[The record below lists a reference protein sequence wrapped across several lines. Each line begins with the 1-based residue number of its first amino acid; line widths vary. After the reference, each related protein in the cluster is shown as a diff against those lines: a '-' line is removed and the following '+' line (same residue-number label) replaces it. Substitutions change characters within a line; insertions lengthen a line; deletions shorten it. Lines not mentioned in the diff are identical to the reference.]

1 MVVIIIL
8 YIYIYYINYII
19 QFIYIYIIILL
30 GKCILHDF
38 KVFSKIQPL
47 NIVFSLILENY
58 NQKIKLSN
66 ETFIMDIRDCDDTQ
80 IKIYNKN
87 GFYYCEDP
95 ICYSDCPI
103 SNGTAICVKG
113 NLNINNIVSN
123 KCTCLPGWI
132 GEKCLNKDIIKI
144 K

>member
-1 MVVIIIL
+1 MYGGNNYII

-66 ETFIMDIRDCDDTQ
+66 ETFIMDIEIVMIPKLKYIIRMVF
-80 IKIYNKN
+80 IIAKIQY
-87 GFYYCEDP
+87 
-95 ICYSDCPI
+95 
-103 SNGTAICVKG
+103 V
-113 NLNINNIVSN
+113 IV
-123 KCTCLPGWI
+123 TVQFQMVQPYV
-132 GEKCLNKDIIKI
+132 
-144 K
+144 